1 MLDFWFVLIIK
12 ADSIILF
19 SMKHILFFI
28 LFFTALSVSAQIES
42 NTKFKTIS
50 GGKFTAKPKK
60 TPIPQ
65 AKDPLAEFN
74 DMPAIKTPN
83 VFENTTI
90 TPKSK
95 FQIGE
100 EKSKF
105 TMSTETDF
113 ANPGDRYVAKMEKDL
128 DKALKDA
135 GLREGRG
142 VLVKRNISL
151 GDFKTK
157 SEYFIVKF
165 RDFGAIDGDLVKVS
179 SNDNVIRDRILL
191 DSNFQQ
197 VKINLTRGFNKLD
210 FEALNIGTLGGN
222 TAEIQVY
229 DDKGNLVTNDYW
241 DNLAAGFKASIVVT
255 KE

>member
-1 MLDFWFVLIIK
+1 
-12 ADSIILF
+12 
-19 SMKHILFFI
+19 MKHILLFI
-28 LFFTALSVSAQIES
+28 LFFTAMSVSAQIES
-42 NTKFKTIS
+42 STSFKTIP

-60 TPIPQ
+60 TPIPEVKNPQ
-65 AKDPLAEFN
+65 AELN

-128 DKALKDA
+128 DKSLKDA

-142 VLVKRNISL
+142 TLVKRNISL
-151 GDFKTK
+151 GDFRTK

-179 SNDNVIRDRILL
+179 SNDAVIRDRILL
-191 DSNFQQ
+191 DASFQQ
-197 VKINLTRGFNKLD
+197 VKINLKPGFNKLD

-229 DDKGNLVTNDYW
+229 DDKGALVTNDYW

>member
-1 MLDFWFVLIIK
+1 
-12 ADSIILF
+12 
-19 SMKHILFFI
+19 
-28 LFFTALSVSAQIES
+28 
-42 NTKFKTIS
+42 
-50 GGKFTAKPKK
+50 
-60 TPIPQ
+60 
-65 AKDPLAEFN
+65 
-74 DMPAIKTPN
+74 
-83 VFENTTI
+83 
-90 TPKSK
+90 
-95 FQIGE
+95 
-100 EKSKF
+100 
-105 TMSTETDF
+105 
-113 ANPGDRYVAKMEKDL
+113 MEKDL
-128 DKALKDA
+128 DKSLKDA

-179 SNDNVIRDRILL
+179 CNEVVVRDRILL

-197 VKINLTRGFNKLD
+197 VKINLGQGFNKLD